1 MAVCNFFLGKG
12 GVGKSTMSAVQ
23 ALQKAA
29 HGKQVVLIS
38 MDPAHNQADIFD
50 RPLTGK
56 PATIKPGLA
65 VLQLDHSAWIKNY
78 LQQIE
83 SKLKSSYQ
91 YLSALN
97 LDHHLQIIR
106 FSPGIEEYALLLAF
120 DYYTRT
126 YAQKDLLIFDM
137 PPTALTLKFFNLP
150 QLSRLWLEKLLQ
162 LRREILEKRN
172 IITKIKLGRVESE
185 TDKILNNL
193 KAQMSLYSAI
203 NERLHDPAQTKL
215 KLVLND
221 DRLSRSET
229 KLIVDRLRE
238 WKYSVDEWIVNNV
251 QAGTKAADM
260 DSPESQTHIYPRAA
274 EPLIGLP
281 ALERY
286 LAAMTGR

>member
-1 MAVCNFFLGKG
+1 MAVFYFFLGKG
-12 GVGKSTMSAVQ
+12 GVGKSTISAVQ
-23 ALQKAA
+23 ALQETAR
-29 HGKQVVLIS
+29 GKKVLLIS

-50 RPLTGK
+50 RPLTDK
-56 PATIKPGLA
+56 PTSIQSRLE
-65 VLQLDHSAWIKNY
+65 VLQMDHSYWIKKY

-83 SKLKSSYQ
+83 SRLKSSYQ

-97 LDHHLQIIR
+97 LDHYLQIIR

-120 DYYTRT
+120 DYYART

-150 QLSRLWLEKLLQ
+150 QLSILWLEKLLQ
-162 LRREILEKRN
+162 LRREILEKRK
-172 IITKIKLGRVESE
+172 IISKIKLGRVESE

-193 KAQMSLYSAI
+193 NKQMGLYSAI

-229 KLIVDRLRE
+229 RFIVDRLQE
-238 WKYSVDEWIVNNV
+238 WKYAIDEWLVNNV
-251 QAGTKAADM
+251 QGGIKAADINA
-260 DSPESQTHIYPRAA
+260 PESQTRFYPRAA
-274 EPLIGLP
+274 EPLIGVP

-286 LAAMTGR
+286 LATMTGR